1 MTATKQTRNKSTA
14 KRRQKSVPA
23 PTTGKTA
30 RAPENRRKTGASF
43 GVTIPPEVGKATQFK
58 PGQSGNPGGRPR
70 THGLLDV
77 LRSSVDE
84 TVAKSLVKV
93 LIAEALKGRN
103 PLPAISTIFDRLEGK
118 PKQAIDFNDI
128 TQAMANRTPE
138 ELLHFAQYG
147 VWPEEERTT
156 DASEESDHES

>member
-14 KRRQKSVPA
+14 KKPRKSVPA

-77 LRSSVDE
+77 LRSAVDE
-84 TVAKSLVKV
+84 TVAKALVEV

-103 PLPAISTIFDRLEGK
+103 PLPAIQTIFDRLEGR

-128 TQAMANRTPE
+128 TDAMKDRSPE
-138 ELLHFAQYG
+138 DLLHYAQTG
-147 VWPEEERTT
+147 HWLEDENAA
-156 DASEESDHES
+156 DASEVQQHES